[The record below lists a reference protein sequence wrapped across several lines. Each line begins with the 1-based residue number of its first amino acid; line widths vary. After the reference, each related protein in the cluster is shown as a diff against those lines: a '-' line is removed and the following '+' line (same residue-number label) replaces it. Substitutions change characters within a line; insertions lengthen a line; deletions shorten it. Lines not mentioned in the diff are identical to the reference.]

1 MKIGDL
7 VWYNSAGS
15 DRTAIIL
22 DFVQNNWL
30 DPHNKIDML
39 RIFWVGGTGVRPAMY
54 SPAGYRIYNQ
64 DANNCFVRAKSRSG
78 FNMFK
83 TISDV

>member
-22 DFVQNNWL
+22 DFIQNNWL
-30 DPHNKIDML
+30 DPHNKINML
-39 RIFWVGGTGVRPAMY
+39 RIFWVGGSGARPSMYDSTGR
-54 SPAGYRIYNQ
+54 RIYNQ
-64 DANNCFVRAKSRSG
+64 DANNCYVRAKSRSG
-78 FNMFK
+78 FNTFK
-83 TISDV
+83 VISGI